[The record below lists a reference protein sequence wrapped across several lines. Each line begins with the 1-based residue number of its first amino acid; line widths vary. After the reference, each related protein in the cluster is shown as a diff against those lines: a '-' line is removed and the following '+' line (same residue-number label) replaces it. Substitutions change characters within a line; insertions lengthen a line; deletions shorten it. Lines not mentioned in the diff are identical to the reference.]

1 MNNINII
8 GLVDMKKSR
17 RYLFSGFVA
26 FLMISVF
33 CIGINANS
41 SNTPFK
47 TNNEEI
53 YLGYASIWGNGTSS
67 VLDASVENNLLIK
80 ISSKSE
86 IVDFY
91 INYDMNCES
100 LTDEGIITLALSLDN
115 ENISVNITQTPTQ
128 KTGSLYLHDVE
139 VNRGESLI
147 LSINVAYG
155 NLITLY
161 HNETSA
167 LGAAIVPK
175 SKLSTILFERF
186 PILYNLFQAYF

>member
-1 MNNINII
+1 
-8 GLVDMKKSR
+8 MKKSR
-17 RYLFSGFVA
+17 RYLYSGFVA

-41 SNTPFK
+41 TITQYK
-47 TNNEEI
+47 TNNKEI

-80 ISSKSE
+80 IDSKSE

-91 INYDMNCES
+91 IDYDMNCES

-115 ENISVNITQTPTQ
+115 ENISINITQTPKQ
-128 KTGSLYLHDVE
+128 KSGSLYLHDVE

-147 LSINVAYG
+147 LSINVVYG
-155 NLITLY
+155 NLVPLY
-161 HNETSA
+161 HNETNA

-175 SKLSTILFERF
+175 NKLNTLFLERF
-186 PILYNLFQAYF
+186 PILYNLFQIH

>member
-1 MNNINII
+1 MYNINII
-8 GLVDMKKSR
+8 RLIDMKKSS
-17 RYLFSGFVA
+17 RYLYSGFVA
-26 FLMISVF
+26 FLMISIF
-33 CIGINANS
+33 CSGINANS
-41 SNTPFK
+41 AITTYK

-67 VLDASVENNLLIK
+67 VLDASVESNLLIK

-91 INYDMNCES
+91 IDYDMNCES

-115 ENISVNITQTPTQ
+115 ENISLNITQTPTQ
-128 KTGSLYLHDVE
+128 KSGSLYLNDVE

-155 NLITLY
+155 NIVPLY

-175 SKLSTILFERF
+175 NKLSTIFFERF
-186 PILYNLFQAYF
+186 PILFNLFQTFL